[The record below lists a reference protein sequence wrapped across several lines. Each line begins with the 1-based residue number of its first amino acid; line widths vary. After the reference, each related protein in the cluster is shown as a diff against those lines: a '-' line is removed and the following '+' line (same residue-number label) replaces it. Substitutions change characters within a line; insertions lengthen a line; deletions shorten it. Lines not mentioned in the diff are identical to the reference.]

1 MKQSATIRIGKR
13 IKHLRLDNKWT
24 QASLAEALGC
34 ESMTVSR
41 YERGEYAP
49 SIEMLEQIAR
59 VLGVGLDAFFSNQDP
74 AEPTTANL
82 RHHLCDIAYQA
93 DEISLKEIVGAAKR
107 ILRNRVQEKYTD
119 RSTQ

>member
-24 QASLAEALGC
+24 QAALAEALGC

-49 SIEMLEQIAR
+49 SIEVLEQISLA
-59 VLGVGLDAFFSNQDP
+59 LNASLDLFFVSQEQP
-74 AEPTTANL
+74 APTSSNL
-82 RHHLCDIAYQA
+82 RHDLCDIAYQA
-93 DEISLKEIVGAAKR
+93 DEEALREIVGAAKK
-107 ILRNRVQEKYTD
+107 ILSNK
-119 RSTQ
+119 

>member
-24 QASLAEALGC
+24 QAALAEALGC

-49 SIEMLEQIAR
+49 SIEMLERIAD
-59 VLGVGLDAFFSNQDP
+59 VLGVGLDAFSRAGITLNQP
-74 AEPTTANL
+74 PRAFATAYATL
-82 RHHLCDIAYQA
+82 PIKQMKCR
-93 DEISLKEIVGAAKR
+93 
-107 ILRNRVQEKYTD
+107 
-119 RSTQ
+119 

>member
-24 QASLAEALGC
+24 QAALAEALGC

-49 SIEMLEQIAR
+49 SIEMLERIAD
-59 VLGVGLDAFFSNQDP
+59 VLGVGLDAFFTSRDH
-74 AEPTTANL
+74 AEPTAANL
-82 RHHLCDIAYQA
+82 RHCLCDIAYQA
-93 DEISLKEIVGAAKR
+93 DETSLKEIIGAAKR
-107 ILRNRVQEKYTD
+107 ILKHREP
-119 RSTQ
+119 